1 MNPKMFQACIK
12 AAVQKGLKYCD
23 PCPLLATPGATWDY
37 YGGEELRQ
45 FMKPGL
51 MTLCENK
58 GKNAD
63 KKMHPIFLAL
73 AAPGQGK
80 SRFLQEFHN
89 LAEEAAVLNATKY
102 GKRFFQFSL
111 TLENGQKYDN
121 AFDSNPQT
129 LLASRMIWQLL
140 NENGPK
146 KQTWATLAGLP
157 PNFTFNDLR
166 SRVYAESICF
176 DDVIRALQEGEEL
189 EEGEWSLSLAVDGLH
204 NLPGSENMS
213 NKETP
218 FYNTLQK
225 ICECVNRQEGPLV
238 VAAVS
243 ATVQVSVEA
252 ALADSPQSRIFI
264 QLPLVDVVQRG
275 GQPVFNF
282 SGNRLLELV
291 EQDMGGHGRALEA
304 LETAINGYN
313 EHCWNAE
320 VLMSTVQIRLRDA
333 YPGAIS
339 SDVIEPV
346 LKAALSGRWLTPNE
360 NIGGQNVEKMQLVQ
374 LQYNKARTHR
384 RLLMPYIWIH
394 LAVTQC
400 PSLQHWALMDYTAIG
415 KGPDPGGHDFE
426 DFLVN
431 FRALKSLAWTDGEK
445 VGLSDLHAGAC
456 LQPSNLKGV
465 QVINRH
471 LEVVTAQGWTATNSN
486 DFGRI
491 KGQNGTVRQRWQK
504 ASKQRGAEIE
514 LNSSRY
520 SCIVLNA
527 KGAPAADFVSLLQK
541 VEGAPLSECGQA
553 KQGDAP
559 LSKKIIQDERSKS
572 CVGDDLLM
580 LFCSKD
586 KGFGKEDLPP
596 MTGIVQPAQWP
607 QYFGPY
613 VGRAWVAAKYELAFA
628 AFANLET
635 FPTLCECCAL
645 LCIALFRASRL
656 AQASS
661 SGNWDVTRVSN
672 TLPPGSFLSPQRL
685 GSGNCRARAV
695 PLSDV
700 ELRTCAGCLGDTS

>member
-1 MNPKMFQACIK
+1 
-12 AAVQKGLKYCD
+12 
-23 PCPLLATPGATWDY
+23 
-37 YGGEELRQ
+37 
-45 FMKPGL
+45 
-51 MTLCENK
+51 
-58 GKNAD
+58 
-63 KKMHPIFLAL
+63 
-73 AAPGQGK
+73 
-80 SRFLQEFHN
+80 
-89 LAEEAAVLNATKY
+89 
-102 GKRFFQFSL
+102 
-111 TLENGQKYDN
+111 
-121 AFDSNPQT
+121 
-129 LLASRMIWQLL
+129 
-140 NENGPK
+140 
-146 KQTWATLAGLP
+146 
-157 PNFTFNDLR
+157 
-166 SRVYAESICF
+166 
-176 DDVIRALQEGEEL
+176 LQEGEEL

-218 FYNTLQK
+218 FYTTLQK
-225 ICECVNRQEGPLV
+225 ICEFVNRQEGPLV

-243 ATVQVSVEA
+243 ATVQVSIEA

-275 GQPVFNF
+275 GEPVFNF

-320 VLMSTVQIRLRDA
+320 VLMSTVRVRLQDA
-333 YPGAIS
+333 YPGAIAS

-374 LQYNKARTHR
+374 LQYNKERTHR

-394 LAVTQC
+394 LAVTQY

-431 FRALKSLAWTDGEK
+431 FRALKSLAWNDGEK

-586 KGFGKEDLPP
+586 KGFGKEDLPR

-645 LCIALFRASRL
+645 LC
-656 AQASS
+656 
-661 SGNWDVTRVSN
+661 
-672 TLPPGSFLSPQRL
+672 SFLHFCSAQI
-685 GSGNCRARAV
+685 GV
-695 PLSDV
+695 
-700 ELRTCAGCLGDTS
+700 CLAD

>member
-1 MNPKMFQACIK
+1 M
-12 AAVQKGLKYCD
+12 V
-23 PCPLLATPGATWDY
+23 
-37 YGGEELRQ
+37 EELRQ

-89 LAEEAAVLNATKY
+89 IAEDAVLNATDR
-102 GKRFFQFSL
+102 KRFFQFSL
-111 TLENGQKYDN
+111 TLENGQKYDD

-129 LLASRMIWQLL
+129 LLASRMIWQLV
-140 NENGPK
+140 NGPK
-146 KQTWATLAGLP
+146 KQTIRYMGTWATNVSGLP
-157 PNFTFNDLR
+157 PNFTFDVLR
-166 SRVYAESICF
+166 SKVNAESICF
-176 DDVIRALQEGEEL
+176 DDVIGALQEGEEL

-218 FYNTLQK
+218 FYKTLQK
-225 ICECVNRQEGPLV
+225 ICEFVNRQEGPLV

-275 GQPVFNF
+275 GEPVFNF
-282 SGNRLLELV
+282 SGNRLLELM
-291 EQDMGGHGRALEA
+291 EQDMGGHGRALEE
-304 LETAINGYN
+304 LEKEIKGYN
-313 EHCWNAE
+313 EHCWRAE
-320 VLMSTVQIRLRDA
+320 VLMSAVRVRLHDA
-333 YPGAIS
+333 YPGAIAS

-360 NIGGQNVEKMQLVQ
+360 NIGGQNVEKMQLVR
-374 LQYNKARTHR
+374 LQYNAARTHR
-384 RLLMPYIWIH
+384 RLLLPFIWIH

-431 FRALKSLAWTDGEK
+431 FRALKSLAWNDGEK
-445 VGLSDLHAGAC
+445 VGLSALHAGAC

-471 LEVVTAQGWTATNSN
+471 LEVVTAQGWTATSSN

-520 SCIVLNA
+520 FCIVLNA

-559 LSKKIIQDERSKS
+559 LSKKIIEDERSKS
-572 CVGDDLLM
+572 
-580 LFCSKD
+580 
-586 KGFGKEDLPP
+586 
-596 MTGIVQPAQWP
+596 
-607 QYFGPY
+607 
-613 VGRAWVAAKYELAFA
+613 
-628 AFANLET
+628 
-635 FPTLCECCAL
+635 
-645 LCIALFRASRL
+645 
-656 AQASS
+656 
-661 SGNWDVTRVSN
+661 
-672 TLPPGSFLSPQRL
+672 
-685 GSGNCRARAV
+685 
-695 PLSDV
+695 
-700 ELRTCAGCLGDTS
+700 

>member
-12 AAVQKGLKYCD
+12 AAMQKGLKYCD
-23 PCPLLATPGATWDY
+23 PEPLLATLGATWDY
-37 YGGEELRQ
+37 CGSEELRQ

-89 LAEEAAVLNATKY
+89 IAEEDVFQFLNATKY

-111 TLENGQKYDN
+111 TLENGQKYDD

-129 LLASRMIWQLL
+129 LLASRMIWQLV
-140 NENGPK
+140 NGPK
-146 KQTWATLAGLP
+146 KQTIRYMGTWATNVSGLP
-157 PNFTFNDLR
+157 PNFTFDQLR
-166 SRVYAESICF
+166 SRVYAESICV
-176 DDVIRALQEGEEL
+176 DDVTRALQEGEEL

-204 NLPGSENMS
+204 NLPGSESMS

-218 FYNTLQK
+218 FYKTLHK
-225 ICECVNRQEGPLV
+225 ICEFVNRQEGPLV

-243 ATVQVSVEA
+243 ATVQASVEA

-275 GQPVFNF
+275 GEPVFNF
-282 SGNRLLELV
+282 SGNRLLELM
-291 EQDMGGHGRALEA
+291 EQDMGGHGRALEE
-304 LETAINGYN
+304 LEKEIKGYN
-313 EHCWNAE
+313 EHCWNTE
-320 VLMSTVQIRLRDA
+320 VLMSAVRVRLHDA
-333 YPGAIS
+333 YPGAIAS

-360 NIGGQNVEKMQLVQ
+360 NIGGQNVEKMQLVR
-374 LQYNKARTHR
+374 LQYNAARTHR
-384 RLLMPYIWIH
+384 RLLLPYIWIH
-394 LAVTQC
+394 LAVTYC

-431 FRALKSLAWTDGEK
+431 FRALKSLAWNDGEK
-445 VGLSDLHAGAC
+445 VGLSALHAGAC

-471 LEVVTAQGWTATNSN
+471 LEVVTAQGWTATSSN

-520 SCIVLNA
+520 FCIVLNA

-559 LSKKIIQDERSKS
+559 PSKKIIEDERSKS

-613 VGRAWVAAKYELAFA
+613 LGRAWVAAKYELAFA

-635 FPTLCECCAL
+635 FPTLCE
-645 LCIALFRASRL
+645 
-656 AQASS
+656 
-661 SGNWDVTRVSN
+661 
-672 TLPPGSFLSPQRL
+672 
-685 GSGNCRARAV
+685 
-695 PLSDV
+695 
-700 ELRTCAGCLGDTS
+700 

>member
-1 MNPKMFQACIK
+1 
-12 AAVQKGLKYCD
+12 
-23 PCPLLATPGATWDY
+23 
-37 YGGEELRQ
+37 
-45 FMKPGL
+45 
-51 MTLCENK
+51 
-58 GKNAD
+58 
-63 KKMHPIFLAL
+63 MH
-73 AAPGQGK
+73 
-80 SRFLQEFHN
+80 N
-89 LAEEAAVLNATKY
+89 VL
-102 GKRFFQFSL
+102 
-111 TLENGQKYDN
+111 
-121 AFDSNPQT
+121 
-129 LLASRMIWQLL
+129 
-140 NENGPK
+140 
-146 KQTWATLAGLP
+146 
-157 PNFTFNDLR
+157 
-166 SRVYAESICF
+166 
-176 DDVIRALQEGEEL
+176 
-189 EEGEWSLSLAVDGLH
+189 
-204 NLPGSENMS
+204 GSEDMS
-213 NKETP
+213 NKNTS
-218 FYNTLQK
+218 FYKTLQR
-225 ICECVNRQEGPLV
+225 ICEFVNRQEGPLV

-243 ATVQVSVEA
+243 ATVQVSIEA

-282 SGNRLLELV
+282 SGNRLLKLV

-304 LETAINGYN
+304 LETAINEGQG
-313 EHCWNAE
+313 EHWNAE
-320 VLMSTVQIRLRDA
+320 VLMSTVRVRLRDA
-333 YPGAIS
+333 YPGAIAS

-346 LKAALSGRWLTPNE
+346 VKAALSGRWLTPNE

-374 LQYNKARTHR
+374 LQYNKERTHR
-384 RLLMPYIWIH
+384 RLLIPYIWIH
-394 LAVTQC
+394 LAVAQC
-400 PSLQHWALMDYTAIG
+400 PSLQNWALMDYAAIG

-486 DFGRI
+486 DFGRK
-491 KGQNGTVRQRWQK
+491 KGQNGTVLQRWQK

-586 KGFGKEDLPP
+586 KVFGKEDLPP
-596 MTGIVQPAQWP
+596 MTGIVQPAQWLE
-607 QYFGPY
+607 YFGPY
-613 VGRAWVAAKYELAFA
+613 VGRAWVAAKYELVFS
-628 AFANLET
+628 ET
-635 FPTLCECCAL
+635 FPTLCKCFAL
-645 LCIALFRASRL
+645 LC
-656 AQASS
+656 
-661 SGNWDVTRVSN
+661 
-672 TLPPGSFLSPQRL
+672 SFLHFCSAQI
-685 GSGNCRARAV
+685 GV
-695 PLSDV
+695 
-700 ELRTCAGCLGDTS
+700 CLVD

>member
-1 MNPKMFQACIK
+1 M
-12 AAVQKGLKYCD
+12 QKGLKYCD
-23 PCPLLATPGATWDY
+23 PCPLLGTLGATWDY
-37 YGGEELRQ
+37 CGSEELRQ

-80 SRFLQEFHN
+80 SRFLQEFHK
-89 LAEEAAVLNATKY
+89 LAEEDVFQFLNATKY

-111 TLENGQKYDN
+111 TLENGQKYDD

-129 LLASRMIWQLL
+129 LLASRMIWQLV
-140 NENGPK
+140 NGPK
-146 KQTWATLAGLP
+146 KQTIRYMGTWATNVSGLP
-157 PNFTFNDLR
+157 PNFTFDVLR
-166 SRVYAESICF
+166 SRVHAESICF
-176 DDVIRALQEGEEL
+176 DDVIGALQEGEEL

-204 NLPGSENMS
+204 NLPGSESMS

-218 FYNTLQK
+218 FYKTLQK
-225 ICECVNRQEGPLV
+225 ICEFVNRQEGPLV

-275 GQPVFNF
+275 GEPVFNF
-282 SGNRLLELV
+282 SGNRLLELM
-291 EQDMGGHGRALEA
+291 EQDMGGHGRALEE
-304 LETAINGYN
+304 LEKEIKGYN

-320 VLMSTVQIRLRDA
+320 VLMSTVRVQLHDT
-333 YPGAIS
+333 YPGAIAS

-360 NIGGQNVEKMQLVQ
+360 NIGGQNVEKMQLVR
-374 LQYNKARTHR
+374 LQYNAARTHR
-384 RLLMPYIWIH
+384 RLLLPYIWIH

-431 FRALKSLAWTDGEK
+431 FRALKSLAWNDGEK
-445 VGLSDLHAGAC
+445 VGLSALHAGAC

-520 SCIVLNA
+520 FCIVLNA

-607 QYFGPY
+607 QLWP
-613 VGRAWVAAKYELAFA
+613 
-628 AFANLET
+628 
-635 FPTLCECCAL
+635 
-645 LCIALFRASRL
+645 
-656 AQASS
+656 
-661 SGNWDVTRVSN
+661 
-672 TLPPGSFLSPQRL
+672 LP
-685 GSGNCRARAV
+685 
-695 PLSDV
+695 
-700 ELRTCAGCLGDTS
+700 RTCLGGGKI

>member
-1 MNPKMFQACIK
+1 
-12 AAVQKGLKYCD
+12 
-23 PCPLLATPGATWDY
+23 
-37 YGGEELRQ
+37 
-45 FMKPGL
+45 
-51 MTLCENK
+51 
-58 GKNAD
+58 
-63 KKMHPIFLAL
+63 
-73 AAPGQGK
+73 
-80 SRFLQEFHN
+80 
-89 LAEEAAVLNATKY
+89 
-102 GKRFFQFSL
+102 
-111 TLENGQKYDN
+111 
-121 AFDSNPQT
+121 
-129 LLASRMIWQLL
+129 
-140 NENGPK
+140 
-146 KQTWATLAGLP
+146 
-157 PNFTFNDLR
+157 
-166 SRVYAESICF
+166 
-176 DDVIRALQEGEEL
+176 
-189 EEGEWSLSLAVDGLH
+189 
-204 NLPGSENMS
+204 
-213 NKETP
+213 
-218 FYNTLQK
+218 
-225 ICECVNRQEGPLV
+225 
-238 VAAVS
+238 
-243 ATVQVSVEA
+243 
-252 ALADSPQSRIFI
+252 
-264 QLPLVDVVQRG
+264 
-275 GQPVFNF
+275 
-282 SGNRLLELV
+282 
-291 EQDMGGHGRALEA
+291 
-304 LETAINGYN
+304 
-313 EHCWNAE
+313 
-320 VLMSTVQIRLRDA
+320 
-333 YPGAIS
+333 
-339 SDVIEPV
+339 
-346 LKAALSGRWLTPNE
+346 
-360 NIGGQNVEKMQLVQ
+360 
-374 LQYNKARTHR
+374 
-384 RLLMPYIWIH
+384 
-394 LAVTQC
+394 
-400 PSLQHWALMDYTAIG
+400 MDYAAIG

-514 LNSSRY
+514 FNSSRY

-527 KGAPAADFVSLLQK
+527 KGAPAADFVSLLQT

-596 MTGIVQPAQWP
+596 MTGIVPPAQWP

-685 GSGNCRARAV
+685 GSGNSRARAV
-695 PLSDV
+695 PLSDF